1 MCRGSETQL
10 QVGENLNKVIL
21 YENQKKYTKTKEN
34 IAEIDRNIFSLF
46 EVGKCVSNCGFNS
59 AEQGLNRQEQQCKNN
74 DNEIHVY

>member
-34 IAEIDRNIFSLF
+34 IAEIERNIYLKLES
-46 EVGKCVSNCGFNS
+46 VSAIADS
-59 AEQGLNRQEQQCKNN
+59 TQQNK
-74 DNEIHVY
+74 V